1 MVGWKTRI
9 RVGAMAYL
17 LDLDWVRQAGKSDDE
32 EEDGMVK
39 NVLQVSCGVLY

>member
-1 MVGWKTRI
+1 
-9 RVGAMAYL
+9 MAYL